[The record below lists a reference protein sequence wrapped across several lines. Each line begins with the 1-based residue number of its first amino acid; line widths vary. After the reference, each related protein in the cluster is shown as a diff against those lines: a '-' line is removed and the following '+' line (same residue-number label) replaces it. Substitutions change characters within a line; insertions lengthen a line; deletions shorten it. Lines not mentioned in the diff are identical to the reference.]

1 MLFFSIST
9 GCDHCSFSLIQESRF
24 FSNSNMTDHHAES
37 VQCFLKNSGSFLI
50 RRYWKHKSLASIAT
64 IFFTFHIWAIISQ
77 IGQDSI
83 QPTKKINKLWEN
95 VDFGKFYMSH
105 SWSFNWNSPGG
116 HSPLRDIGNRPWAK
130 VLVQGAGPDLTTATN
145 TIHKTSKPLVS
156 MLVGFQVVNVKVL
169 TFLIYSSMTIYLG
182 ICDDCDLTFLIR
194 WLSPR
199 RASA

>member
-1 MLFFSIST
+1 M
-9 GCDHCSFSLIQESRF
+9 F

-37 VQCFLKNSGSFLI
+37 VQSFLKKSCSFLI
-50 RRYWKHKSLASIAT
+50 RRNWKHKSLASIANM
-64 IFFTFHIWAIISQ
+64 FSTFHIWAIISQ

-95 VDFGKFYMSH
+95 VDFGKSYMSH

-145 TIHKTSKPLVS
+145 TIHKTSKRLLS
-156 MLVGFQVVNVKVL
+156 MLVGFQMV
-169 TFLIYSSMTIYLG
+169 TDESSDFSYISFYDDLSRYLW
-182 ICDDCDLTFLIR
+182 R
-194 WLSPR
+194 
-199 RASA
+199 